1 MPPSSVRALL
11 RNVPRLAL
19 SCGASAGLAVP
30 LVASAQA
37 DPLPAVVVTAQKRS
51 EDAVRVPAALSVIS
65 GQALLDQGTQSAM
78 DLGER
83 LPNVQTDRANGLQ
96 ITMRGVTSPDG
107 TEKGDPSAAFHLDG
121 VYLARPQ
128 SLQGSFFDL
137 ARIEVLRG
145 PQGTL
150 YGRNATAGVINVVS
164 MAPQPKLGARVALG
178 LGDHQGR
185 HVEGMVNV
193 PLNPELALRV
203 AVLRR
208 VRDTELHNSVPSV
221 FSPGGDS
228 DETAARLQLLIKP
241 LAGWRLLLSADQAN
255 EKGRVATRVPA
266 TQFYDLSNPL
276 DPQPVDRGRAAQKD
290 IALTPLLEPRQRLR
304 HQGTRVE
311 LTVPIEAL
319 DQAEFTYLWAHR
331 AIQRDADGTQPLPVT
346 LMPGLSV
353 NLPVRVRWP
362 GEYSQTSHEWRLA
375 SPVGAPGPWQWLL
388 GLYAFDEASHGLF
401 YTYGVPTVAPATV
414 YGWDIQR
421 TRAQSHAA
429 FGQLGYQL
437 NATTRLMLGARH
449 TRDEKSRIGDTL
461 FQQTEAYNPLTDL
474 RLRDQAASRGSRSTW
489 RLAADHQLSGEV
501 MTWAALST
509 GYKSGSF
516 NDGCEAVQAGC
527 NQPVPTDLLYYKP
540 ETVQALELGFKGR
553 LNAQRLEWQASTF
566 GYRYRDL
573 QLNTVVNNMQF
584 TRNAARA
591 QVRGAE
597 LEGRWGVTP
606 ADRMDL
612 ALAWLDAKYTEF
624 VPVAGVSWAG
634 RQLDRAPRSSVGL
647 GYLRVQV
654 LANGSRL
661 EAGMG
666 VVRSS
671 AYVMSDTQVPVQYTQ
686 RAFHKLNARLAY
698 VSPGERWRVT
708 AWGRNLNDKI
718 TVTDFHPLGN
728 VATSDGRRWGVQL
741 EARY

>member
-1 MPPSSVRALL
+1 MPLSSVRASL
-11 RNVPRLAL
+11 RSVPRLVA
-19 SCGASAGLAVP
+19 SCGMSAGLVVP
-30 LVASAQA
+30 FTTAAQVDA
-37 DPLPAVVVTAQKRS
+37 LSVVVVTAQKRS
-51 EDAVRVPAALSVIS
+51 EEAVRVPAALSVIS
-65 GQALLDQGTQSAM
+65 GQDLSDRGTLSAM

-128 SLQGSFFDL
+128 SLQSSFFDL

-164 MAPQPKLGARVALG
+164 MAPQPKLSARAAVG
-178 LGDHQGR
+178 VGDHRGR
-185 HVEGMVNV
+185 QFEGMVNV

-208 VRDTELHNSVPSV
+208 VRDTELHNSVPST

-228 DETAARLQLLIKP
+228 DEAAARLQLLIKP
-241 LAGWRLLLSADQAN
+241 QAGWRLLLAADQAV

-276 DPQPVDRGRAAQKD
+276 APQPVDRGRTAQRD
-290 IALTPLLEPRQRLR
+290 IALASLLEPHQQLR
-304 HQGTRVE
+304 HQGTRAE
-311 LTVPIEAL
+311 LTVPIHAL

-331 AIQRDADGTQPLPVT
+331 TIQRDADGTQPLPVT

-375 SPVGAPGPWQWLL
+375 SPVGAPGPWQWLV

-401 YTYGVPTVAPATV
+401 YSYGVPTLPPV

-437 NATTRLMLGARH
+437 NAATRLTVGARH

-461 FQQTEAYNPLTDL
+461 FQQTDTYNLLTDL

-489 RLAADHQLSGEV
+489 RLAADHQLSGDV
-501 MTWAALST
+501 MAWAALST

-516 NDGCEAVQAGC
+516 NDGCEAAQAGC
-527 NQPVPTDLLYYKP
+527 NQPVPNDLLYYKP
-540 ETVQALELGFKGR
+540 ETVQALEVGLKSR
-553 LNAQRLEWQASTF
+553 LNAQRLQWQASTF

-573 QLNTVVNNMQF
+573 QLNTIVNNMQF

-597 LEGRWGVTP
+597 LEGRWGVTG
-606 ADRMDL
+606 ADWLDVT
-612 ALAWLDAKYTEF
+612 LAWLDAKYTEF
-624 VPVAGVSWAG
+624 MPVAGVNWAG

-647 GYLRVQV
+647 GYQRMQA
-654 LANGSRL
+654 LADGSRL
-661 EAGMG
+661 EAGLG

-671 AYVMSDTQVPVQYTQ
+671 AYVMSDTQVPAQYTQ

-698 VSPGERWRVT
+698 VLPGERWRVT

-718 TVTDFHPLGN
+718 TVTDYHPLGN